1 MSAEQWFGV
10 AACAVL
16 GAIVGPLLHRYV
28 DHAIVAV
35 DKRTSTPAWLV
46 SALAAALFGCVAWRL
61 DGWQLPGYLALTG
74 FLVVLSLIDVDTKTL
89 PRRIIYLMG
98 AVGVGT
104 LVPAAILIHQP
115 RRIWWAALGAVLS
128 FAIVLIL
135 HLLARGALG
144 FGDVRLAAPL
154 GWMLGWQR
162 LEAVTTG
169 LFLSF
174 MLSGIISALLLV
186 SRKVSR
192 QTKIPFGPFLA
203 VGALAT
209 VLIG

>member
-1 MSAEQWFGV
+1 MSAEAWFGV

-16 GAIVGPLLHRYV
+16 GAMVGPWMHRRA
-28 DHAIVAV
+28 DHAIEALE
-35 DKRTSTPAWLV
+35 KNSSMPTWFV
-46 SALAAALFGCVAWRL
+46 SALTAVLFGCVAWRL
-61 DGWQLPGYLALTG
+61 GGWQLPGYVALTG

-104 LVPAAILIHQP
+104 LIPAAMIMHQP
-115 RRIWWAALGAVLS
+115 RRIWWAALGAVFC

-162 LEAVTTG
+162 LDAVMTG

-174 MLSGIISALLLV
+174 MLSGVISALLLV

-192 QTKIPFGPFLA
+192 RTKIPFGPFLA

-209 VLIG
+209 VLVG